1 MIAIMQKLHEIGFK
15 LSIDDFGSGYSS
27 LNLLKDIPADV
38 LKIDR
43 EFFNGT
49 VNSKK
54 GRAVI
59 SSVVDM
65 AKNLEMNVISE
76 GVETQDQIDFLKEI
90 DCNMVQGYYFS
101 KPMKLKDFDELW
113 ENHIEG
119 LLYEYLR
126 GTSNIEV
133 KIERLK
139 KAYNDTVAH

>member
-1 MIAIMQKLHEIGFK
+1 M
-15 LSIDDFGSGYSS
+15 
-27 LNLLKDIPADV
+27 

-90 DCNMVQGYYFS
+90 DCNMVQGFYFS
-101 KPMKLKDFDELW
+101 KPMKLKEFDELW
-113 ENHIEG
+113 EKQ
-119 LLYEYLR
+119 
-126 GTSNIEV
+126 S
-133 KIERLK
+133 
-139 KAYNDTVAH
+139 